1 MMDTTDERIDL
12 IQEEHYQEEM
22 QRKVEPFLRKN
33 EKVIILQREKGHN
46 IYCLRFAQK
55 IPDAVVVIAHG
66 FTETAE
72 KYKELAYYF
81 LQQNYAVY
89 IPEQCGHGHSYRM
102 TDHPCMVHID
112 SYERYRDDLLFVA
125 HTAQKTYPKLPLY
138 LYGHSMGGGI
148 AAAAAAKEPDLFS
161 ATVLSSPMIRPATG
175 TVPWFATKLIA
186 WAFCK
191 TGKSQEYVI
200 GQGPFRGAE
209 PFEESAATS
218 RARFLYYQDKRLK
231 EPLYQ
236 MSGASYG
243 WLHAAARL
251 NSFLMKKGWKQIQCP
266 VLLFQAENDQ
276 WVSCSEQNRF
286 IDKMNRRCDAELICI
301 SGVKHELYNTPD
313 SMLEDY
319 LKKLFSFFENN
330 KE

>member
-1 MMDTTDERIDL
+1 
-12 IQEEHYQEEM
+12 
-22 QRKVEPFLRKN
+22 
-33 EKVIILQREKGHN
+33 
-46 IYCLRFAQK
+46 
-55 IPDAVVVIAHG
+55 
-66 FTETAE
+66 
-72 KYKELAYYF
+72 
-81 LQQNYAVY
+81 
-89 IPEQCGHGHSYRM
+89 
-102 TDHPCMVHID
+102 
-112 SYERYRDDLLFVA
+112 
-125 HTAQKTYPKLPLY
+125 
-138 LYGHSMGGGI
+138 
-148 AAAAAAKEPDLFS
+148 
-161 ATVLSSPMIRPATG
+161 
-175 TVPWFATKLIA
+175 
-186 WAFCK
+186 
-191 TGKSQEYVI
+191 
-200 GQGPFRGAE
+200 
-209 PFEESAATS
+209 
-218 RARFLYYQDKRLK
+218 
-231 EPLYQ
+231 